1 MNELKQYDLTMCRG
15 GITHLNELCNT
26 ILSLQKRKD
35 LKHRTT
41 EWSAVAW
48 SNGCGTQIYLTE
60 EEATLLKLKLGDRIR
75 LEYVYTYNNI
85 CC

>member
-1 MNELKQYDLTMCRG
+1 MNELKQHDLTMCRG

-60 EEATLLKLKLGDRIR
+60 EEATLLKLKHDITLTLSYQR
-75 LEYVYTYNNI
+75 EKWTE
-85 CC
+85 